1 MEPTKKPHTP
11 DADSGQ
17 TSEAA
22 GARQKHGFQAEVR
35 ELLKLMIHSLYS
47 HRDIFLR
54 ELISNASDACDRL
67 RFAAIANSSLLAEDP
82 ELGIRVDADA
92 AAGTVT
98 ITDNGIGMTREEAT
112 TNLGTIARSGT
123 AEFFRG
129 LSGDEQKA
137 SQLIGQFG
145 VGFYSAFI
153 VAERV
158 EVRSRKA
165 GEPPSAGVRWE
176 SAADGEFTVE
186 RAALP
191 TRGTAVTLY
200 LKSDAREFAD
210 PFRLRGLIH
219 RYSDHIGFPV
229 RMRKGEPREAAASE
243 RAGMRGPEA
252 RPGMDIS
259 EGEASL
265 EYEVVNQAKALWTL
279 PRTEISDEEHRQFYQ
294 YVAHDF
300 TDPLAWSHNKVEGK
314 REYISL
320 LYVPGRAPFDLW
332 QREAAR
338 GLKLYVRRVF
348 IMDDA
353 EQFLPLYLRFIK
365 GVVDSSDLPLN
376 VSRELLQQD
385 PEVEAIR
392 SGLTRRVLDL
402 LARLMKEELEKYAV
416 FWKEFGAVL
425 KEGIAEDHANQA
437 AILPLLRFAST
448 FKDDDAPTV
457 SLADYLARMKPGQV
471 RIYYLIAETLAA
483 ARSSPAIERLKERGI
498 EVLLLADRIDEWVM
512 GHIESYEG
520 KRFKDATRGDLEL
533 GGLENDADRKQHD
546 AELKESKGL
555 LKRIKDALGD
565 RVTEVRISER
575 LKDSPACLVL
585 GEHDLS
591 EPMRRILAAAGQ
603 KVPEARPVLEV
614 NVGHPLVKYL
624 DGRTD
629 TGEFGELAQLLYD
642 QAVLAEGAPLG
653 NAAEYVQRLNRLL
666 VRLAAPQGAAS

>member
-1 MEPTKKPHTP
+1 MESSNETQAP
-11 DADSGQ
+11 ASGGASEPGVQRQ
-17 TSEAA
+17 T
-22 GARQKHGFQAEVR
+22 HGFQAEVR

-67 RFAAIANSSLLAEDP
+67 RFAAIANSALLAEEP
-82 ELGIRVDADA
+82 ELGIRVDADPS
-92 AAGTVT
+92 AGTVT
-98 ITDNGIGMTREEAT
+98 ISDNGIGMTREEAVA
-112 TNLGTIARSGT
+112 NLGTIARSGT

-153 VAERV
+153 VADRV

-165 GEPPSAGVRWE
+165 GEPAANGVRWE

-186 RAALP
+186 TVTLP
-191 TRGTAVTLY
+191 ARGTAVTLH
-200 LKSDAREFAD
+200 LKPDAREFAD
-210 PFRLRGLIH
+210 PFRLRALIR

-229 RMRKGEPREAAASE
+229 RMRK
-243 RAGMRGPEA
+243 
-252 RPGMDIS
+252 
-259 EGEASL
+259 EGEASI

-279 PRTEISDEEHRQFYQ
+279 PRTEISDEEYRQFYQ

-332 QREAAR
+332 QREGAR

-353 EQFLPLYLRFIK
+353 EQFLPLYLRFVK

-402 LARLMKEELEKYAV
+402 LARLMKEEPEKYAA

-425 KEGIAEDHANQA
+425 KEGIAQDHANHS

-448 FKDDDAPTV
+448 SREDDAATV
-457 SLADYLARMKPGQV
+457 SLADYLGRMKPGQE
-471 RIYYLIAETLAA
+471 RIYYVIAESVAA
-483 ARSSPAIERLKERGI
+483 ARSSPAIEQLKERGV
-498 EVLLLADRIDEWVM
+498 EVLLLAERIDEWVM

-520 KRFKDATRGDLEL
+520 KHFKDATRGDLGL
-533 GGLENDADRKQHD
+533 AGLETAADRKQHEV
-546 AELKESKGL
+546 ELKESKGL
-555 LKRIKDALGD
+555 LKRVKDALGE
-565 RVTEVRISER
+565 RVSEVRVSER
-575 LKDSPACLVL
+575 LKESPACLVL

-603 KVPEARPVLEV
+603 RVPESKPVLEV
-614 NVGHPLVKYL
+614 NVAHPLVKYL
-624 DGRTD
+624 EARSVS
-629 TGEFGELAQLLYD
+629 GEFAELAQLIYD
-642 QAVLAEGAPLG
+642 QATLAEGAPLA
-653 NAAEYVQRLNRLL
+653 NAPEYVQRLNRLL
-666 VRLAAPQGAAS
+666 VRLAAPQGAAP